1 MILKSKEIVALSV
14 IMCLCFIF
22 VPRASAFEIKK
33 VTSTTGI
40 NAWLVEDHKN
50 PLITMQFVMKG
61 GSSAD
66 PKNKGGLAY
75 LVSGLLDEGAGDMDS
90 KSFQTFLEKNS
101 ISLSFSTRM
110 DTFSG
115 TLTTLTET
123 KEEAFK
129 SLALAL
135 TVPRFDEDPITR
147 VKSQI
152 LASLRASKESPNKI
166 AGRLWWQ
173 LAFPNHAYGRSKK
186 GSTSS
191 FKNITR
197 EDMRQFVKRTF
208 TKDNITISVVGDIT
222 PEELSNVLDDV
233 FSDLPESFLGEKI
246 RDGVIKNQGQT
257 VIIERE
263 IPQSVVIFGSN
274 GIKRGDPDWY
284 AASILF
290 EILSGGFGSR
300 LTEEIRE
307 KRGLTYGV
315 SAYPL
320 PLEKAGI
327 IVGSVSTV
335 NNRVA
340 ESIRLIKDIW
350 QKFGDDGP
358 TLEEMRNAKDYI
370 NGSFA
375 LRFTNS
381 KSIAGVLNAV
391 QRFDLGVDYLKS
403 RSELINSVTLRE
415 LKRVAKRLF
424 EANALTF
431 AIVGQPKN
439 VISTMRAPV
448 IE

>member
-186 GSTSS
+186 GSASS
-191 FKNITR
+191 IENITR

-358 TLEEMRNAKDYI
+358 TVEEMRNAKDYI

-424 EANALTF
+424 DANALTF

>member
-1 MILKSKEIVALSV
+1 MILKSKEIAALN
-14 IMCLCFIF
+14 IIICLCFIF
-22 VPRASAFEIKK
+22 VPQASAFEIKK

-50 PLITMQFVMKG
+50 PLITMQFVMRG

-66 PKNKGGLAY
+66 PKNKSGLAY

-90 KSFQTFLEKNS
+90 KSFQAFLERNS
-101 ISLSFSTRM
+101 ISLSFSALM

-115 TLTTLTET
+115 TLTTLSET

-129 SLALAL
+129 SLGLAL
-135 TVPRFDEDPITR
+135 TVPRFDEDPISR

-152 LASLRASKESPNKI
+152 LASLRASKENPNTI

-173 LAFPNHAYGRSKK
+173 LAFPNHAYGRSNK
-186 GSTSS
+186 GSASS
-191 FKNITR
+191 IKNITR
-197 EDMRQFVKRTF
+197 EDMRQFVQRTF

-233 FSDLPESFLGEKI
+233 FSDLPGSFLGARI
-246 RDGVIKNQGQT
+246 GDGVIENQGQT

-391 QRFDLGVDYLKS
+391 QRFDLGVDYLKN
-403 RSELINSVTLRE
+403 RSELINSVTLKE
-415 LKRVAKRLF
+415 LKRVANRLF

-439 VISTMRAPV
+439 VISTMPAPA

>member
-1 MILKSKEIVALSV
+1 MILKSKEIAALNIIIS
-14 IMCLCFIF
+14 LCFIF
-22 VPRASAFEIKK
+22 VPQASAFEIKK

-50 PLITMQFVMKG
+50 PLITMQFVMRG

-66 PKNKGGLAY
+66 PKNKSGLAY

-90 KSFQTFLEKNS
+90 KSFQAFLERNS
-101 ISLSFSTRM
+101 ISLSFSARM

-129 SLALAL
+129 SLGLAL
-135 TVPRFDEDPITR
+135 TVPRFDDDPISR

-152 LASLRASKESPNKI
+152 LASLRASKENPNKI

-173 LAFPNHAYGRSKK
+173 LAFPNHAYGRSNK
-186 GSTSS
+186 GSASS
-191 FKNITR
+191 IKNITR
-197 EDMRQFVKRTF
+197 EDMRQFVQRTF

-233 FSDLPESFLGEKI
+233 FSDLPESLLGT
-246 RDGVIKNQGQT
+246 RLGDGVIENQGQT

-274 GIKRGDPDWY
+274 GIKREDPDWY
-284 AASILF
+284 AATILF

-320 PLEKAGI
+320 SLEKAGI

-381 KSIAGVLNAV
+381 KSIVGVLNAV
-391 QRFDLGVDYLKS
+391 QRFDLGVDYLKN
-403 RSELINSVTLRE
+403 RSKLINSVTLKE
-415 LKRVAKRLF
+415 LKRVANRLF
-424 EANALTF
+424 QANALTF

-439 VISTMRAPV
+439 VISTMPAPA

>member
-1 MILKSKEIVALSV
+1 MMLKSKEIVALNV

-186 GSTSS
+186 GSASS
-191 FKNITR
+191 IENITR

>member
-1 MILKSKEIVALSV
+1 MILKSKEIAALN
-14 IMCLCFIF
+14 IIICLCFIF
-22 VPRASAFEIKK
+22 VPQASAFEIKK

-50 PLITMQFVMKG
+50 PLITMQFVMRG

-66 PKNKGGLAY
+66 PKNKSGLAY

-90 KSFQTFLEKNS
+90 KSFQAFLERNS
-101 ISLSFSTRM
+101 ISLSFSARM

-123 KEEAFK
+123 KEEAFQ
-129 SLALAL
+129 SLGLAL
-135 TVPRFDEDPITR
+135 TVPRFDEDPISR

-152 LASLRASKESPNKI
+152 LASLRASKENPNKI

-186 GSTSS
+186 GSASS
-191 FKNITR
+191 IKNITR
-197 EDMRQFVKRTF
+197 EDMRQFVQRTF

-233 FSDLPESFLGEKI
+233 FSDLPESFFGASLG
-246 RDGVIKNQGQT
+246 DGVIENQGQT

-391 QRFDLGVDYLKS
+391 QRFDLGVDYLKN
-403 RSELINSVTLRE
+403 RSKLINGVTLKE
-415 LKRVAKRLF
+415 LKRVANRLF

-431 AIVGQPKN
+431 VIVGKPKN
-439 VISTMRAPV
+439 VISTMPAPA

>member
-1 MILKSKEIVALSV
+1 MMLKSKGIVALN
-14 IMCLCFIF
+14 IAICLCFIF
-22 VPRASAFEIKK
+22 VPQTSAFEIKK
-33 VTSTTGI
+33 VTSTNGI

-50 PLITMQFVMKG
+50 PLITMQFVMRG
-61 GSSAD
+61 GSSFD
-66 PKNKGGLAY
+66 PKNKSGLAY

-90 KSFQTFLEKNS
+90 KSFQTFLERNS
-101 ISLSFSTRM
+101 ISLSFSARM

-115 TLTTLTET
+115 TVTTLTET

-129 SLALAL
+129 SLRLAL
-135 TVPRFDEDPITR
+135 TVPRFDEGPISR

-152 LASLRASKESPNKI
+152 LASLRASEENPNKI

-186 GSTSS
+186 GSATSIE
-191 FKNITR
+191 NITQ
-197 EDMRQFVKRTF
+197 EDMRQFVQRTF

-233 FSDLPESFLGEKI
+233 FSDLPGSFLG
-246 RDGVIKNQGQT
+246 DGVGEGVIENQGET
-257 VIIERE
+257 VIINKE

-284 AASILF
+284 AAIILF

-350 QKFGDDGP
+350 QKFGEDGP
-358 TLEEMRNAKDYI
+358 TSEEMRNAKDYI

-391 QRFDLGVDYLKS
+391 QRFDLGVDYLKN

-415 LKRVAKRLF
+415 LKRVANRLF
-424 EANALTF
+424 ESNALTF

-439 VISTMRAPV
+439 VISTMPAPV

>member
-1 MILKSKEIVALSV
+1 
-14 IMCLCFIF
+14 
-22 VPRASAFEIKK
+22 
-33 VTSTTGI
+33 
-40 NAWLVEDHKN
+40 
-50 PLITMQFVMKG
+50 
-61 GSSAD
+61 
-66 PKNKGGLAY
+66 
-75 LVSGLLDEGAGDMDS
+75 
-90 KSFQTFLEKNS
+90 
-101 ISLSFSTRM
+101 
-110 DTFSG
+110 
-115 TLTTLTET
+115 
-123 KEEAFK
+123 
-129 SLALAL
+129 
-135 TVPRFDEDPITR
+135 
-147 VKSQI
+147 
-152 LASLRASKESPNKI
+152 
-166 AGRLWWQ
+166 
-173 LAFPNHAYGRSKK
+173 
-186 GSTSS
+186 
-191 FKNITR
+191 
-197 EDMRQFVKRTF
+197 MRQFVQRTF
-208 TKDNITISVVGDIT
+208 TKDNITITVVGDIT

-233 FSDLPESFLGEKI
+233 FSDLPGSFLG
-246 RDGVIKNQGQT
+246 DGVGEGVIENQGET
-257 VIIERE
+257 VIINKE

-284 AASILF
+284 AAIILF

-358 TLEEMRNAKDYI
+358 TSEEMRNAKDYI

>member
-1 MILKSKEIVALSV
+1 MILKSKEIVALNV

-22 VPRASAFEIKK
+22 APLANAFEIKK

-101 ISLSFSTRM
+101 ISLSFNTRM

-186 GSTSS
+186 GSASS
-191 FKNITR
+191 IENITR

-340 ESIRLIKDIW
+340 ESIRLIRDIW
-350 QKFGDDGP
+350 QKFGEDGP

-415 LKRVAKRLF
+415 LKRVAERLF

>member
-14 IMCLCFIF
+14 ILCLCFIF

-186 GSTSS
+186 GSASS
-191 FKNITR
+191 IENITR

>member
-1 MILKSKEIVALSV
+1 MILKSKEIAALN
-14 IMCLCFIF
+14 IIICLCFIF
-22 VPRASAFEIKK
+22 VPQASAFEIKK

-50 PLITMQFVMKG
+50 PLITMQFVMRG

-66 PKNKGGLAY
+66 PKNKSGLAY

-90 KSFQTFLEKNS
+90 KSFQAFLERNS
-101 ISLSFSTRM
+101 ISLSFSARM

-129 SLALAL
+129 SLRLAL
-135 TVPRFDEDPITR
+135 TVPRFDEDPISR

-152 LASLRASKESPNKI
+152 LASLRGSKENPNKI

-173 LAFPNHAYGRSKK
+173 LAFPNHAYGRSNK
-186 GSTSS
+186 GSASS
-191 FKNITR
+191 IKNITR
-197 EDMRQFVKRTF
+197 EDMRQFVQRTF

-233 FSDLPESFLGEKI
+233 FSDLPESFLGT
-246 RDGVIKNQGQT
+246 RLGDGVIENQGQT

-274 GIKRGDPDWY
+274 GIKREDPDWY
-284 AASILF
+284 AATILF

-320 PLEKAGI
+320 SLEKAGI

-391 QRFDLGVDYLKS
+391 QRFDLGTDYLKN
-403 RSELINSVTLRE
+403 RTDLINRVTLRE

-424 EANALTF
+424 KAKELTF
-431 AIVGQPKN
+431 VIVGKPKN
-439 VISTMRAPV
+439 IISTMPV
-448 IE
+448 PMTE

>member
-1 MILKSKEIVALSV
+1 
-14 IMCLCFIF
+14 
-22 VPRASAFEIKK
+22 
-33 VTSTTGI
+33 
-40 NAWLVEDHKN
+40 
-50 PLITMQFVMKG
+50 MQFVMKG

-101 ISLSFSTRM
+101 ISLSFNTRM

-186 GSTSS
+186 GSASS
-191 FKNITR
+191 IENITR

>member
-1 MILKSKEIVALSV
+1 MMLKSKGIVVLNIA
-14 IMCLCFIF
+14 ICLCFIF
-22 VPRASAFEIKK
+22 VPRANAFEIKK
-33 VTSTTGI
+33 VTSATGI

-50 PLITMQFVMKG
+50 PLITMQFVMRG
-61 GSSAD
+61 GSSSD
-66 PKNKGGLAY
+66 PKNKSGLAY

-90 KSFQTFLEKNS
+90 KSFQAFLERNS
-101 ISLSFSTRM
+101 ISLSFSARM

-129 SLALAL
+129 SLGLAL
-135 TVPRFDEDPITR
+135 TVPRFDEDPISR

-152 LASLRASKESPNKI
+152 LASLRASKENPNKI

-186 GSTSS
+186 GSASS
-191 FKNITR
+191 IKNITR
-197 EDMRQFVKRTF
+197 EDMRQFVQRTF

-233 FSDLPESFLGEKI
+233 FSDLPAFFLDDRVRE
-246 RDGVIKNQGQT
+246 GVIENRGQT

-263 IPQSVVIFGSN
+263 IPQSVVVFGSN

-315 SAYPL
+315 SAYRL

-358 TLEEMRNAKDYI
+358 TSEEMRNAKDYI

-381 KSIAGVLNAV
+381 KSIAAVLNAV
-391 QRFDLGVDYLKS
+391 QRFDLGVDYLKN
-403 RSELINSVTLRE
+403 RSELINSVKLKE

-439 VISTMRAPV
+439 VISTMPAPV

>member
-1 MILKSKEIVALSV
+1 
-14 IMCLCFIF
+14 
-22 VPRASAFEIKK
+22 
-33 VTSTTGI
+33 
-40 NAWLVEDHKN
+40 
-50 PLITMQFVMKG
+50 MQFVMKG

-186 GSTSS
+186 GSASS
-191 FKNITR
+191 IENITR

-403 RSELINSVTLRE
+403 RSELINSVTLSE

>member
-1 MILKSKEIVALSV
+1 MILKSKEIAALN
-14 IMCLCFIF
+14 IIICLCFIF
-22 VPRASAFEIKK
+22 VPQASAFEIKK

-50 PLITMQFVMKG
+50 PLITMQFVMRG

-66 PKNKGGLAY
+66 PKNKSGLAY

-90 KSFQTFLEKNS
+90 KSFQAFLERNS
-101 ISLSFSTRM
+101 ISLSFSARM

-129 SLALAL
+129 SLGLAL
-135 TVPRFDEDPITR
+135 TVPRFDDDPISR

-152 LASLRASKESPNKI
+152 LASLRASKENPNKI

-173 LAFPNHAYGRSKK
+173 LAFPNHAYGRSNK
-186 GSTSS
+186 GSASS
-191 FKNITR
+191 IKNITR
-197 EDMRQFVKRTF
+197 EDMRQFVQRTF

-233 FSDLPESFLGEKI
+233 FSDLPESFLGT
-246 RDGVIKNQGQT
+246 RLGDGFIENQGQT

-274 GIKRGDPDWY
+274 GIKREDPDWY
-284 AASILF
+284 AATILF

-320 PLEKAGI
+320 SLEKAGI

-381 KSIAGVLNAV
+381 KSIVGVLNAV
-391 QRFDLGVDYLKS
+391 QRFDLGVDYLKN
-403 RSELINSVTLRE
+403 RSKLINSVTLKE
-415 LKRVAKRLF
+415 LKRVASRLF
-424 EANALTF
+424 QANALTF

-439 VISTMRAPV
+439 VISTMPAPA

>member
-1 MILKSKEIVALSV
+1 MMLKSKEIVALNV

-22 VPRASAFEIKK
+22 VPRASAFEIKE

-101 ISLSFSTRM
+101 ISLSFNTRM

-191 FKNITR
+191 IENITR

-222 PEELSNVLDDV
+222 PEELSNVLDEV